1 MPIARSMTSTTATM
15 ATDAPKFEDDGVVFD
30 ESTPAVCADART
42 GTASSGSSAA
52 KRFRNRAGLMAI
64 LPYQSEFGARVSGV
78 RLAGSCPR
86 TRVRGLLCP
95 CEPDGYCSV
104 GDSRLG
110 GSARPVKR
118 MLHRLRQPWAS
129 EHDHRDATVP

>member
-1 MPIARSMTSTTATM
+1 MPIARSITSTTARM
-15 ATDAPKFEDDGVVFD
+15 ATDAPQFEDAGVVFD

-64 LPYQSEFGARVSGV
+64 FPYQSEV

-95 CEPDGYCSV
+95 CGPDGYCSV

-110 GSARPVKR
+110 GSPRSVKR
-118 MLHRLRQPWAS
+118 MLHRLRA
-129 EHDHRDATVP
+129 ALG

>member
-1 MPIARSMTSTTATM
+1 MPMARRMRSTAGRM
-15 ATDAPKFEDDGVVFD
+15 ATDAPEFEDGGVVFD
-30 ESTPAVCADART
+30 EATPAVCADART

-64 LPYQSEFGARVSGV
+64 LPYQSEFGARVSEV

-95 CEPDGYCSV
+95 YGPDGYCSV

-110 GSARPVKR
+110 GSPRPVKR
-118 MLHRLRQPWAS
+118 MLQ
-129 EHDHRDATVP
+129 